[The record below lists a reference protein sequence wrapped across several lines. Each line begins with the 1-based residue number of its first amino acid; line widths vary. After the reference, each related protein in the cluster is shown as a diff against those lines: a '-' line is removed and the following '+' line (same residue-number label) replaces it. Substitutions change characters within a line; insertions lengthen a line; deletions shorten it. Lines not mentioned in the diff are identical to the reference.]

1 MKNFKLL
8 VLLGMTVLLVG
19 FIFTSCEEKK
29 VDKRQE
35 VTQLVEKGEFRIAKQ
50 KLITLRSNYPND
62 TVLQKLEKKVDIEI
76 AKEAYAKYLKKA
88 QELDTWKG
96 WINAMIKIKR
106 MENSDKEMV
115 NKTIRDCAQKCVDA
129 GARQLNDGKLLGLLK
144 KLVIRY
150 QVITHKERLMYITMF
165 HQEGRFPLKEW
176 QGKFVTDYPE
186 LMDENQ
192 EKFIGYP
199 PPTKKK

>member
-1 MKNFKLL
+1 MKNLGLL
-8 VLLGMTVLLVG
+8 VLLGMILLVFG
-19 FIFTSCEEKK
+19 FTLTSCGEKE

-35 VTQLVEKGEFRIAKQ
+35 VAQLVEKGEFRIAKQ

-62 TVLQKLEKKVDIEI
+62 MVLQKLEKTVDIEI

-88 QELDTWKG
+88 QKEDTWKG

-106 MENSDKEMV
+106 MENSDKKMV
-115 NKTIRDCAQKCVDA
+115 NKTIRECAQKCVDA
-129 GARQLNDGKLLGLLK
+129 GARQLKDGKLLGLLK

-150 QVITHKERLMYITMF
+150 QVISHKERLMYITMF

-176 QGKFVTDYPE
+176 IGTFVTDYPE